1 MLSCTFFGH
10 RDAPN
15 TIEPILRSA
24 LVRLIENES
33 VENFYI
39 GNQGGF
45 DRLVINVL
53 EKLKDVYPHI
63 KYTVVL
69 AYMPQKNVAEKEEL
83 PTILADGCELVPPK
97 FAIDRRNRW
106 MLQKSAYVVT
116 YVTHITGGAAKF
128 KGMAVRMGKTVIELS
143 A

>member
-1 MLSCTFFGH
+1 MLFCTFFGH

-24 LVRLIENES
+24 LVRLIENEG
-33 VENFYI
+33 VENFYV
-39 GNQGGF
+39 GNEGRF

-53 EKLKDVYPHI
+53 KKLREAYPHI
-63 KYTVVL
+63 KCTVVL
-69 AYMPQKNVAEKEEL
+69 AYMPQKKATEKEEL
-83 PTILADGCELVPPK
+83 PTILADGCELAPPK

-128 KGMAVRMGKTVIELS
+128 KNMAVRTGKTVIELS
-143 A
+143 D